1 MNRAM
6 LKLGSVLAALL
17 IVIVTFGVLI
27 GKVYALYV
35 LPPFYFGA
43 TGVSYVPWVVGI
55 PIAAMIGGF
64 IGYLALDGKQSLTR
78 VRVAIVVA
86 VTVACSV
93 FYLSLILALST
104 RGT

>member
-1 MNRAM
+1 MNRVIA
-6 LKLGSVLAALL
+6 KLGSVLAALL

-27 GKVYALYV
+27 GKVYASHV

-43 TGVSYVPWVVGI
+43 TGFSYIPWVAGI

-64 IGYLALDGKQSLTR
+64 IGYLAMDGKQSLTR
-78 VRVAIVVA
+78 VRVALVIA

-93 FYLSLILALST
+93 FYLSLVIALST